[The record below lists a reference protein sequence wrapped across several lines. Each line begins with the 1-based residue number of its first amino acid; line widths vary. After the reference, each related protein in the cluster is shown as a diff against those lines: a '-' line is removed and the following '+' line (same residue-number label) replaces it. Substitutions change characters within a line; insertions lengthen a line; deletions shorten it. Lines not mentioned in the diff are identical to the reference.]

1 MTYSA
6 QFLENTFDYKAYR
19 NLIDE
24 LILQN
29 KTTGLDHS
37 EAMIHYTKMNVQR
50 MKRLD
55 KTVIIDENISKT
67 LLQLKHNYT
76 WLVVTEAWCGD
87 AAQIIPVLD
96 KIGEISQ
103 GKISVRYILR
113 DQNLDII
120 DAHLTNG
127 GRAIPKLIILNKNLT
142 ETISWGPRPKVLQ
155 DLFLEWKTEPN
166 TTKEDWSEKI
176 HGWYAKD
183 KTKEIQKE
191 LLEILQRLN

>member
-19 NLIDE
+19 NLIEE

-37 EAMIHYTKMNVQR
+37 EAMVNYTKMNVQR

-55 KTVIIDENISKT
+55 KTVILNENISKT
-67 LLQLKHNYT
+67 LLQLKQNYT

-103 GKISVRYILR
+103 GKISVRYIF
-113 DQNLDII
+113 N
-120 DAHLTNG
+120 
-127 GRAIPKLIILNKNLT
+127 
-142 ETISWGPRPKVLQ
+142 
-155 DLFLEWKTEPN
+155 F
-166 TTKEDWSEKI
+166 
-176 HGWYAKD
+176 
-183 KTKEIQKE
+183 
-191 LLEILQRLN
+191 